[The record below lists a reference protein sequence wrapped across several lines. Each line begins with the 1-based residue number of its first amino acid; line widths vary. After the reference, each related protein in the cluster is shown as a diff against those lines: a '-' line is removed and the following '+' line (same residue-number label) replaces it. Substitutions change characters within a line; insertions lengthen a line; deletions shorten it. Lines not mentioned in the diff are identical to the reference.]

1 MTAATCGGLI
11 LGEASAESMTSVRRL
26 SDMVLAL
33 DMDNALFIS
42 LVGFAF
48 IASVTP
54 GPNNLL
60 LMSSGALFGWRR
72 TVPHLAGIQTGFATL
87 MTAAVFGL
95 GTLVDRWPWLITV
108 VRVLG
113 AAWLAWLSVRFFK
126 AAMSDLSTKARM
138 ESAPISRPFRFIEAL
153 LFQWVNPK
161 GIIAALSSA
170 GAYIAIADLAWQRA
184 AILVGVF
191 FTTGIF
197 ACTTWIVA
205 GDALNRY
212 LSSGKSA
219 TWMNAGMGLL
229 ILATAALILF
239 G

>member
-1 MTAATCGGLI
+1 M
-11 LGEASAESMTSVRRL
+11 
-26 SDMVLAL
+26 DKAL
-33 DMDNALFIS
+33 LIS
-42 LVGFAF
+42 LIGFAF

-72 TVPHLAGIQTGFATL
+72 TVPHLAGIQLGFAVL

-95 GTLVDRWPWLITV
+95 GSLVERWPWLVTV
-108 VRVLG
+108 VRILG
-113 AAWLAWLSVRFFK
+113 ASWLAWLSLRFFR
-126 AAMSDLSTKARM
+126 AAISDQSSAARM
-138 ESAPISRPFRFIEAL
+138 ESAPISRPFRFLEAL

-170 GAYIAIADLAWQRA
+170 GAYIAIADQAWQRA

-191 FTTGIF
+191 FTTGLF
-197 ACTTWIVA
+197 ACTTWIIA

-229 ILATAALILF
+229 IVATAGLILF

>member
-1 MTAATCGGLI
+1 
-11 LGEASAESMTSVRRL
+11 
-26 SDMVLAL
+26 
-33 DMDNALFIS
+33 MDNALFIS
-42 LVGFAF
+42 LIGFAF

-72 TVPHLAGIQTGFATL
+72 TVPHLAGVQIGFAVL

-95 GTLVDRWPWLITV
+95 GSLVDSRPWLITV
-108 VRVLG
+108 VRILG
-113 AAWLAWLSVRFFK
+113 AAWLAWLSVRFFR
-126 AAMSDLSTKARM
+126 ASSSDLSAEARM
-138 ESAPISRPFRFIEAL
+138 EAAPISRPFRFHEAL

-161 GIIAALSSA
+161 AIIAALSSA
-170 GAYIAIADLAWQRA
+170 GAYIAIADVAWQRA

-191 FTTGIF
+191 FTTGLF

-205 GDALNRY
+205 GDALNRH

-219 TWMNAGMGLL
+219 TWMNAGMGVL
-229 ILATAALILF
+229 ILATAALILV